1 MARPLR
7 IDIEGGWYHIT
18 ARGHNR
24 GVIYLDAQDRKH
36 FLDLMAESVERF
48 TIEIHAY
55 VLMDNHYHILI
66 RTPKANASRAMQWL
80 NVSYSVWWNR
90 RHGRCGNVFQ
100 GRFKSILVE
109 NGSWVLDASEYVHLN
124 PVTVKGLGLSKRSKT
139 MEIRG
144 LGPAPSGEVVRQRLE
159 TLRGYAWSSYRAFA
173 GYERAPEWL
182 EMAEV
187 WRRARGKVKYRERIE
202 HRLRSGVEE
211 NLWLKLKWGT
221 VLGGKEFAEKIRKKV
236 RIHRETSGQRV
247 IRQHKTWEEIVDIV
261 EQVKGEK
268 WPEFCNRHGD
278 KGRDLALWAA
288 RRWGGLTLCE
298 AGKRVG
304 DMDYTAV
311 GMAVRRIEQQCE
323 RDEHLRVAMHTVRA
337 KCEM

>member
-24 GVIYLDAQDRKH
+24 GAIFLDTHDRKH
-36 FLDLMAESVERF
+36 FLSLMAESVERF
-48 TIEIHAY
+48 MIEIHAY

-66 RTPKANASRAMQWL
+66 RTPKANASRAIQWL
-80 NVSYSVWWNR
+80 NVSYSIWWNR

-100 GRFKSILVE
+100 GRFKSIVIE
-109 NGSWVLDASEYVHLN
+109 NGRWVLDASEYLHLN
-124 PVTVKGLGLSKRSKT
+124 PVTVKGLGLSKRAKT
-139 MEIRG
+139 MEVRG
-144 LGPAPSGEVVRQRLE
+144 LGPAPSEEVVRQRLE
-159 TLRGYAWSSYRAFA
+159 TLRGYAWSSYRACA

-182 EMAEV
+182 ETAEL
-187 WRRARGKVKYRERIE
+187 WRRARGKVKYRGRIE

-211 NLWLKLKWGT
+211 NLWMKLKWGT
-221 VLGGKEFAEKIRKKV
+221 VLGGEVFAEGIRKKA
-236 RIHRETSGQRV
+236 RIHRETSGRREL
-247 IRQHKTWEEIVDIV
+247 RQHKTWEEIVSIV

-278 KGRDLALWAA
+278 RGRDLALWAA
-288 RRWGGLTLCE
+288 RRWGGVTLRE
-298 AGKRVG
+298 AGRRAG

-311 GMAVRRIEQQCE
+311 AMAVHRVEQQSE
-323 RDEHLRVAMHTVRA
+323 RDEELRVAMRAVRA